1 MQTQTVKEKITKVV
15 LSQPE
20 DATYDEIMKEL
31 AFARM
36 VDRGLEDV
44 RAGQVISNSEM
55 ASRIRAWK
63 KYDGHMKPNNGSKRS
78 TNTLRKTTL
87 PLPRKSFPASTTK
100 LSF

>member
-20 DATYDEIMKEL
+20 DATYDEIMREL

-44 RAGQVISNSEM
+44 RAGQVFSNDEM
-55 ASRIRAWK
+55 AGRIRTWQK
-63 KYDGHMKPNNGSKRS
+63 
-78 TNTLRKTTL
+78 
-87 PLPRKSFPASTTK
+87 
-100 LSF
+100 